1 MPTLDQI
8 LRIYQDLA
16 DWHEQHGP
24 PHVRDRF
31 LILAADAAL
40 GAGREDEADRLR
52 HRLLQVNPHHMLRP
66 FSSFAEALQSPDVRN
81 YVHDLRKSYPPDV
94 AMEMHEEIRE
104 KNVEAPG
111 RPVAPIPPTMPVVDL
126 DLPPPAREPK
136 SPDPAVVYWDTPK
149 KKPPTSKPAAVPSK
163 PAPRPT
169 ADRKPAPPDPP
180 QTAPGKLGRM
190 ATARRQAPPLMSTP
204 VAPPPAHQ
212 PAEPEEEE
220 SSGGGWVAA
229 VLFGVLLI
237 AGVALAVYTLLRP
250 FLPI

>member
-40 GAGREDEADRLR
+40 GAGREEEANRLR

-94 AMEMHEEIRE
+94 AMEMHEEIRD
-104 KNVEAPG
+104 KNGQAPD
-111 RPVAPIPPTMPVVDL
+111 RPLAPVPPTMPVVDI
-126 DLPPPAREPK
+126 DPPPPAREPK
-136 SPDPAVVYWDTPK
+136 SPDPVVVYWDTPG
-149 KKPPTSKPAAVPSK
+149 KKPPPASK
-163 PAPRPT
+163 PAPRPAT
-169 ADRKPAPPDPP
+169 ARKATPPAPPQP
-180 QTAPGKLGRM
+180 APGKLGRM
-190 ATARRQAPPLMSTP
+190 AAARRQAPALMSTP

-220 SSGGGWVAA
+220 SSGGGWVAS

-237 AGVALAVYTLLRP
+237 AGAALAVYTLLRP
-250 FLPI
+250 FLPIQGGP